1 MRDRDE
7 LDFFME
13 HAILSKDLRDLADRA
28 RAIRERERGE
38 VASLRLA
45 VLVYEELL
53 VDLGF
58 GECTDRNEAVAIR
71 DRERKLAGL
80 AREMRSWMIE
90 SRDCGYFMSDF
101 EIEWLQ
107 RMQKELGP

>member
-1 MRDRDE
+1 MADRDD
-7 LDFFME
+7 LDYFME

-58 GECTDRNEAVAIR
+58 GECTDRNEAAAIR

-80 AREMRSWMIE
+80 ANMMVFDLLRYRGISFQK
-90 SRDCGYFMSDF
+90 GQ
-101 EIEWLQ
+101 EWL
-107 RMQKELGP
+107 RRYEEAVK